1 MRFDS
6 CQHSFE
12 TSVQEHALIS
22 RATAACC
29 RADAQAPQSFTH
41 ETHKTRKRENMG
53 SSQGKP
59 TAPVGMSPA
68 ASVAVGVPPTVG
80 SGGGGSADFKPAPCS
95 AMREASAASGDPVD
109 GSCPV
114 PEEYRGNLGVYNV
127 YNTRIDGGD
136 AAAAQAGGEDVATAK
151 QKRGWFGGW
160 FGGGGGGGKGGNDG
174 IGGVVLDPR
183 NNMPVV
189 ARQSMAPGQK
199 TPISTSRQQSTI
211 PKSGT
216 GSTWLYPSPQMF
228 YNSLV
233 RRDEGE
239 HKKGGQKPKKT
250 RPRPLYLYYSRVPQ
264 KKKKLF
270 VLLLSVFF
278 FPTG

>member
-1 MRFDS
+1 
-6 CQHSFE
+6 
-12 TSVQEHALIS
+12 
-22 RATAACC
+22 
-29 RADAQAPQSFTH
+29 
-41 ETHKTRKRENMG
+41 MG

-59 TAPVGMSPA
+59 TAPVGMFPA
-68 ASVAVGVPPTVG
+68 ASVAVGVPPPRG
-80 SGGGGSADFKPAPCS
+80 SGGAGPADFKPAPCS
-95 AMREASAASGDPVD
+95 ALREAATVSVDSVD

-136 AAAAQAGGEDVATAK
+136 AAAAKAGGDGAATTK

-160 FGGGGGGGKGGNDG
+160 FGGGGGAGKGGDG

-189 ARQSMAPGQK
+189 ARQGMAPGQK

-211 PKSGT
+211 PKSGA
-216 GSTWLYPSPQMF
+216 GGTWLYPSPQMF

-233 RRDEGE
+233 RRDAREKRG
-239 HKKGGQKPKKT
+239 
-250 RPRPLYLYYSRVPQ
+250 PRAVWKQYFCHNSTFFSFSI
-264 KKKKLF
+264 LF
-270 VLLLSVFF
+270 
-278 FPTG
+278 

>member
-1 MRFDS
+1 
-6 CQHSFE
+6 
-12 TSVQEHALIS
+12 
-22 RATAACC
+22 
-29 RADAQAPQSFTH
+29 
-41 ETHKTRKRENMG
+41 MG

-68 ASVAVGVPPTVG
+68 ASVAMGVPPTAG
-80 SGGGGSADFKPAPCS
+80 SGGGGGSADFKPAPCS
-95 AMREASAASGDPVD
+95 GMREASAASGDSVD

-136 AAAAQAGGEDVATAK
+136 AAAAQAGGEGAATAT

-160 FGGGGGGGKGGNDG
+160 FGGAGGGGKGGNDG
-174 IGGVVLDPR
+174 IGGDVLDPR

-189 ARQSMAPGQK
+189 ARQGMAPGQK

-216 GSTWLYPSPQMF
+216 GSTWVYPSPQMF

-233 RRDEGE
+233 RRKNQIKPP
-239 HKKGGQKPKKT
+239 HPRYLYCFRATPKK
-250 RPRPLYLYYSRVPQ
+250 
-264 KKKKLF
+264 KI
-270 VLLLSVFF
+270 LLLDLLVTKCDMFIFF
-278 FPTG
+278 ERSRTEGGYMRE